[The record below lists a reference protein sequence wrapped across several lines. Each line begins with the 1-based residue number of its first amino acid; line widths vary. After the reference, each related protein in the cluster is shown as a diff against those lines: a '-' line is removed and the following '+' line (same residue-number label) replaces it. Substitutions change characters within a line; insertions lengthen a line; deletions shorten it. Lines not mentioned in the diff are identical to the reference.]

1 MPAALRVSQRIICSL
16 GSLLARS
23 LAIVAL
29 VAAGACRSSGGPAPA
44 ASPAPPSAAN
54 HPPKVRALCDPCTI
68 AAGRTVTLNADA
80 QDADGDALTYAWS
93 APSGAAAAA
102 TSKQTTWTAPSAEG
116 PVPITVRVSDGKGG
130 IASDVITITVTM

>member
-1 MPAALRVSQRIICSL
+1 MPAALRFSQRIVCSL
-16 GSLLARS
+16 ALAAPILVM
-23 LAIVAL
+23 LAV
-29 VAAGACRSSGGPAPA
+29 GACRSSGGPAPA

-54 HPPKVRALCDPCTI
+54 HPPKVRALCDPCTV
-68 AAGRTVTLNADA
+68 AAGRAVTLNADA

-93 APSGAAAAA
+93 APSGAAATA

-130 IASDVITITVTM
+130 IASDVITVIVIK

>member
-1 MPAALRVSQRIICSL
+1 MPAALRNSQRMVRW
-16 GSLLARS
+16 LA
-23 LAIVAL
+23 LAAPIL
-29 VAAGACRSSGGPAPA
+29 VMLAVGACRSSGGPAPA
-44 ASPAPPSAAN
+44 SSPAPPSAAN
-54 HPPKVRALCDPCTI
+54 HPPKVRALCDPCTV

-93 APSGAAAAA
+93 APSGAAATA

-130 IASDVITITVTM
+130 IASDVITVIVIK

>member
-1 MPAALRVSQRIICSL
+1 MPAALRFSQRIVCSL
-16 GSLLARS
+16 ALAAPILVM
-23 LAIVAL
+23 LAV
-29 VAAGACRSSGGPAPA
+29 GACRSSGGPAPA

-54 HPPKVRALCDPCTI
+54 HPPKVRALCDPCTV

-93 APSGAAAAA
+93 APSGAAAPAA
-102 TSKQTTWTAPSAEG
+102 SKQTTWTAPSAEG

-130 IASDVITITVTM
+130 IASDVITVIVIK